1 MWRYIVRR
9 LVLAIPVLLLVSVG
23 TFLLIHLVPGNP
35 AATIL
40 GEYASPKAIAALD
53 LQLGLDRPLPVQFGV
68 WLAALVHGNLG
79 SSLVYST
86 PVSQMILARF
96 PVTLELTVLSLGMS
110 LALALPFGI
119 AAGRRPNSLVDYVSR
134 ILSLAGVSMPIFWM
148 ALVLIYIFG
157 LVLRVLPTEGFVP
170 LSQGLGANLA
180 SLVLPAFAQA
190 LALMATTV
198 RLLRSELMEAL
209 QQDFVRTARAK
220 GVSERHVVT
229 RHALRNALLPVVTAV
244 GLQFGALLGGVVI
257 TETIFGLPGM
267 GSLIVNS
274 IFARDF
280 PVVQG
285 TVLVFALIVVV
296 VNLLVD
302 VTYAYID
309 PRIKYG

>member
-285 TVLVFALIVVV
+285 TVLVFAVIVVV